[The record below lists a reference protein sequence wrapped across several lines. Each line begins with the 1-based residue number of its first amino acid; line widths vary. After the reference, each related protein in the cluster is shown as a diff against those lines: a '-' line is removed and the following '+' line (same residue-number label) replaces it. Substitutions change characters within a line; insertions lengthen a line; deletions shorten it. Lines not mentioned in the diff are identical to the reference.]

1 MADTSPTPAKETG
14 SSLTI
19 LPDIIENFSA
29 IAKDLVEYVKLRTG
43 VDIVPQ
49 AQAVE
54 PTPTP
59 TPTPTPE
66 VSVDVETE
74 KKPKSIFGKILGG
87 ITKMFS
93 PKVIIGALAAA
104 GIVAVLASD
113 MFEGFRQSFSEF
125 TSNLW
130 DKMKEGFAGIGEWF
144 SNLFSKG
151 GELISNLYDGVAEF
165 IRPFKDRV
173 VEFFTSIG
181 DYISEKFAS
190 VTAFFGKFE
199 IFGKQDKPKVSAPP
213 APPKIKKEDV
223 EKIQKKQL
231 EKEVSKQVKIQEKP
245 KEEPKVTKPK
255 VAEPTPTPAKKE
267 EPVAPTKVDSEKQQ
281 HLDLFDK
288 YIKVVKSKLEQDDYV
303 GAFEANRYTMLAMKR
318 LTKWADENG
327 DEKDKKI
334 AKYLF
339 DESKVRHIN
348 LKKKALTLQGASAAE
363 IERIET
369 TRIGKPPKSEE
380 KTEVGKPTQVVSGME
395 DTKAMIIQHEGK
407 RNKPYKDSLGLWT
420 VGVGHLIG
428 DGKTLPP
435 EWNKTFSD
443 EEVMN
448 LFEEDFAHH
457 KKIAEETP
465 GYQAANEGG
474 KAAFIDLSFNMGK
487 WWPKWPTTKKLLENE
502 QFEDAA
508 GAMKDSKW
516 YTQVGNRAVTITS
529 LVAQAGD
536 GRGEQIAS
544 GSNEVAITK
553 RSMSKPDTPVVV
565 NAPNTVNNN
574 IVNNDIIPQAQDKTS
589 TSNSLVGRMT

>member
-1 MADTSPTPAKETG
+1 MADTSPTPAKETS

-19 LPDIIENFSA
+19 LPDIVENFSA
-29 IAKDLVEYVKLRTG
+29 IAKDLVEYVQLRTG
-43 VDIVPQ
+43 IDVTPQ
-49 AQAVE
+49 AEAVE
-54 PTPTP
+54 PIP

-87 ITKMFS
+87 ITKIFS

-104 GIVAVLASD
+104 GIVTVLASD
-113 MFEGFRQSFSEF
+113 MFEGFRESFSEF

-165 IRPFKDRV
+165 IQPFKDRV

-190 VTAFFGKFE
+190 VTAFFGSFE
-199 IFGKQDKPKVSAPP
+199 IFGKKDKPKVSAPP
-213 APPKIKKEDV
+213 KIPDIKKEDI
-223 EKIQKKQL
+223 EKIQKEQI
-231 EKEVSKQVKIQEKP
+231 EKEVSKEVKKV
-245 KEEPKVTKPK
+245 EPKVPKVEQPK

-348 LKKKALTLQGASAAE
+348 LKKKALTLQGTSAAE
-363 IERIET
+363 IERIEK
-369 TRIGKPPKSEE
+369 TRIGKPPKTEE
-380 KTEVGKPTQVVSGME
+380 KAEVGKPTKVVSGME

-457 KKIAEETP
+457 KKIAEDTP

-508 GAMKDSKW
+508 SAMKDSKW

-536 GRGEQIAS
+536 GKGEAIAT
-544 GSNEVAITK
+544 GSNEIAVSK

>member
-1 MADTSPTPAKETG
+1 MADTSPTPARETE

-54 PTPTP
+54 PTP

-113 MFEGFRQSFSEF
+113 MFAGFRESFSEF

-231 EKEVSKQVKIQEKP
+231 EKEVSKEVKIEEEKVKIRKRQEKP
-245 KEEPKVTKPK
+245 KEELKVIK
-255 VAEPTPTPAKKE
+255 AEKE

-334 AKYLF
+334 AKYLL
-339 DESKVRHIN
+339 DEAGVRHIN
-348 LKKKALTLQGASAAE
+348 LKKKALTLQGTSAAE

-516 YTQVGNRAVTITS
+516 YSQVGNRAVTITS

-553 RSMSKPDTPVVV
+553 RSMSKPQTPVVV
-565 NAPNTVNNN
+565 NTPKTVNNN

-589 TSNSLVGRMT
+589 TSNSLVARMT